1 MYRYRYK
8 ACLEPCQCW
17 MTAAVEY
24 LIPLPTSLPLTMS
37 LPLLCLSL
45 LREEEWVAICMLFF
59 VTIATLSGGL
69 MKINPGSQWIL
80 FHHFTPTRA
89 GAEELSRHLH
99 LMLLG
104 AAQTG
109 SVPSPP
115 PEARPNER
123 KMNGQRYLVFRG
135 HGSERGAPRE
145 AGNRGPRTRLGEGGR
160 ASISRVMAGEARQPA
175 HWEVWLFLRDDV
187 CCSCGTVFRWVSSV
201 CTSQEQ
207 PCHCH
212 FVTVT
217 VLSDTFLAT
226 LVSWHPSALP
236 ASVHFLP
243 HFLPAFVTVFQLPPS
258 SQ

>member
-1 MYRYRYK
+1 
-8 ACLEPCQCW
+8 
-17 MTAAVEY
+17 
-24 LIPLPTSLPLTMS
+24 MS
-37 LPLLCLSL
+37 NLYALCCHGNTHS
-45 LREEEWVAICMLFF
+45 V
-59 VTIATLSGGL
+59 GL
-69 MKINPGSQWIL
+69 MNMQITRQPVRWVL
-80 FHHFTPTRA
+80 FHHFIPTRA
-89 GAEELSRHLH
+89 GAEELSRHLLH

-123 KMNGQRYLVFRG
+123 RMNGQRCLVFGG
-135 HGSERGAPRE
+135 HGSKRGAPRE

-175 HWEVWLFLRDDV
+175 HWEVWLFLTDDV
-187 CCSCGTVFRWVSSV
+187 CCSCGTVFHWVSSI

-217 VLSDTFLAT
+217 VLRDMLLGT

-236 ASVHFLP
+236 AS
-243 HFLPAFVTVFQLPPS
+243 LPACLTSCLPL
-258 SQ
+258 